1 MTLIDTY
8 VRKNLVLATL
18 TFKKVDFSYTNFENF
33 GVLIVVI
40 HVPKEIPDLRC
51 ELIGCGG
58 RFLIRFSVVL
68 FFRKSF
74 AKLHASSLSLLANS

>member
-1 MTLIDTY
+1 MIIINYVIMTSSLNYYTILFMCDIYCHSIDTH

-51 ELIGCGG
+51 ELI
-58 RFLIRFSVVL
+58 
-68 FFRKSF
+68 
-74 AKLHASSLSLLANS
+74 HMSLCH